1 MPTRIM
7 SAIDSAGIVGSNG
20 KTLAQNNPGL
30 SQRLRKIR
38 PEMYQEG
45 SIGSQMANQS
55 VHSQITEGSV
65 SPTSMAGMQA
75 NLNRRANRGS
85 GTYQNIRT

>member
-1 MPTRIM
+1 MCMFSKQGP
-7 SAIDSAGIVGSNG
+7 
-20 KTLAQNNPGL
+20 AQDALVKAVDRENPGNKHFPL
-30 SQRLRKIR
+30 YNGPSR
-38 PEMYQEG
+38 PETLQ
-45 SIGSQMANQS
+45 
-55 VHSQITEGSV
+55 SQITEGSV